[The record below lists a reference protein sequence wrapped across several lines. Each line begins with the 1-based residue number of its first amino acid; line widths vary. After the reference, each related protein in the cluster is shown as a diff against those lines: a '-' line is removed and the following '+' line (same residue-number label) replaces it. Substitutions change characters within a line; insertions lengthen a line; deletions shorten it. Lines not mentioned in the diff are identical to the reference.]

1 MKDDSEKK
9 FLQNKLH
16 ILEIEQRQID
26 ELVEQY
32 KNIYDKLNTEKIGHG
47 DSSRFQLAAM
57 IQHNHIL
64 ARRLDHLDDHM
75 VEVNVHLEDIKE
87 KYVNNSYVKP

>member
-1 MKDDSEKK
+1 MKDDSEKR

-16 ILEIEQRQID
+16 SMEIEQREID
-26 ELVEQY
+26 ELIEQY
-32 KNIYDKLNTEKIGHG
+32 KNIYDKLNKEISG
-47 DSSRFQLAAM
+47 SIESRYQLAAM

-87 KYVNNSYVKP
+87 KYVNNSYVKI